1 MTDIRSMEHHTLK
14 VPYELLN
21 KKFRLAQKILYR
33 EASHVQ
39 AAASDLEKAL
49 KQEHEDSSMEETQ
62 PNLTELLATLED
74 RLLQL
79 RAKSHEAVSE

>member
-21 KKFRLAQKILYR
+21 KKFRLAQKVLDR

-39 AAASDLEKAL
+39 AAANDLEKAL
-49 KQEHEDSSMEETQ
+49 KN
-62 PNLTELLATLED
+62 NLAAMPKKTYEIFE
-74 RLLQL
+74 
-79 RAKSHEAVSE
+79 EAVVKSLNDVSSVKQRTWKL

>member
-21 KKFRLAQKILYR
+21 KKFRLAQKVLDR

-39 AAASDLEKAL
+39 AAAC
-49 KQEHEDSSMEETQ
+49 
-62 PNLTELLATLED
+62 P
-74 RLLQL
+74 
-79 RAKSHEAVSE
+79 